1 MKKSVLKVGADKI
14 IIPVNRDF
22 LKLAQIAIENE
33 NENDDNDDNNDD
45 NDGFINDPFQT
56 NVIELMR
63 NATHALIDPTCSVK
77 SVYCFKKRNIVF

>member
-33 NENDDNDDNNDD
+33 NENDGDDDNNDD
-45 NDGFINDPFQT
+45 DNNDFINDPFQT

-77 SVYCFKKRNIVF
+77 SFYF